1 MKRKINRIRRR
12 SGIVGILLLLIL
24 IMYVWIGFPK
34 ESRITA
40 FDNEEVQDLQ
50 GSVYA
55 SCNGEEI
62 KTVLPGKITAKAGD
76 TIVIRRKL
84 DEDSVLGNTIL
95 FYCKQAHIR
104 VYLDEERIWEDPD
117 RSLPFPMLEGSYW
130 RLIRMPASYEGK
142 ELCIEIVPQVNQY
155 AGELPAIY
163 TGTKASLVYMV
174 VRQGIVFLLLGL
186 IAVILG
192 VAILIMGLIMRH
204 EGVIASRMCYLGLLA
219 VITGIWGVL
228 EARVTQLFT
237 GNIPRASFVLFAC
250 FSMLPVLITAFV
262 LTYESLRDQWYMK
275 ALFYLAVANFVAQQ
289 ILQITGVL
297 YYMQMI
303 AVVHIL
309 FVLILCGLIAGFFTL
324 RRSREA
330 KKDYFIY
337 KAMLILALF
346 GMGDLVWYYLFPAGR
361 VGIFLRIG
369 ILFLIA
375 YLGYDTIR
383 QIGLLRIQEAKN
395 SFYKELAYTDIMT
408 GLNNRT
414 AYENRVE
421 KIRKVTE
428 TSRENH
434 EVPEEN
440 EKKKDDSWIIMI
452 ADMNCL
458 KVINDEHGHDK
469 GDEAIFKLASH
480 LKKYFGPVGECF
492 RIGGDEFCVLAPDIR
507 EERFEE
513 ICQNFRAAL
522 EKEDQETTYPFSAS
536 MGYVLLDESGIDE
549 CVKKADQ
556 KMYEEK
562 RRKGRVRL

>member
-1 MKRKINRIRRR
+1 MKQKINRIRRR

-50 GSVYA
+50 GSVYV

-130 RLIRMPASYEGK
+130 RLIRMPASCEGK
-142 ELCIEIVPQVNQY
+142 ELRIEIVPQVNQY

-174 VRQGIVFLLLGL
+174 ARQGIVFLLLGL

-192 VAILIMGLIMRH
+192 VAILIMGFIMRH

-219 VITGIWGVL
+219 
-228 EARVTQLFT
+228 
-237 GNIPRASFVLFAC
+237 
-250 FSMLPVLITAFV
+250 
-262 LTYESLRDQWYMK
+262 
-275 ALFYLAVANFVAQQ
+275 
-289 ILQITGVL
+289 
-297 YYMQMI
+297 
-303 AVVHIL
+303 
-309 FVLILCGLIAGFFTL
+309 GLIAGFVTM
-324 RRSREA
+324 RR
-330 KKDYFIY
+330 KPYGTKDYFIY
-337 KAMLILALF
+337 KAMLILTLF
-346 GMGDLVWYYLFPAGR
+346 GTADIVWYYLFPSGR
-361 VGIFLRIG
+361 VGIFMRVG

-375 YLGYDTIR
+375 YLGYDTLR
-383 QIGLLRIQEAKN
+383 QIAILRIQEAKH
-395 SFYKELAYTDIMT
+395 SFYKELAFKDIMT
-408 GLNNRT
+408 GLENRT
-414 AYENRVE
+414 AFESTIR
-421 KIRKVTE
+421 KIRDAE
-428 TSRENH
+428 RD
-434 EVPEEN
+434 PEQ
-440 EKKKDDSWIIMI
+440 EKDKNPPSWIIMI

-458 KVINDEHGHDK
+458 KIINDEHGHDK
-469 GDEAIFKLASH
+469 GDEALFKLASY
-480 LKKYFGPVGECF
+480 LKKHFGPIGECY
-492 RIGGDEFCVLAPDIR
+492 RIGGDEFCVLAPDVSI
-507 EERFEE
+507 ECFEE
-513 ICQNFRAAL
+513 VCQCFRASL
-522 EKEDQETTYPFSAS
+522 EAEDQETAYPFSAS
-536 MGYVLLDESGIDE
+536 MGYVRLDESGIDE
-549 CVKKADQ
+549 CVKKADR

>member
-1 MKRKINRIRRR
+1 MKQKINRIRRR

-50 GSVYA
+50 GSVYV

-95 FYCKQAHIR
+95 FYCKQAYIR

-142 ELCIEIVPQVNQY
+142 ELRIEIVPQVNKY

-174 VRQGIVFLLLGL
+174 ARQGIVFLLLGL

-192 VAILIMGLIMRH
+192 VAILIIGLIMRH

-250 FSMLPVLITAFV
+250 FSMLPVLITAFI
-262 LTYESLRDQWYMK
+262 LTYESMRDKWYMK
-275 ALFYLAVANFVAQQ
+275 ALFYLSVGNFLIQQ
-289 ILQITGVL
+289 LLQITGLV

-303 AVVHIL
+303 TAVHFL
-309 FVLILCGLIAGFFTL
+309 FLLILAGLIAGFVTMC
-324 RRSREA
+324 R
-330 KKDYFIY
+330 KPYGTKDYFIY
-337 KAMLILALF
+337 KAMLILTLF
-346 GMGDLVWYYLFPAGR
+346 GTADIAWYYLFPSGR
-361 VGIFLRIG
+361 VGIFMRVG

-375 YLGYDTIR
+375 YLGYDTLR
-383 QIGLLRIQEAKN
+383 QIAILRIQEAKH
-395 SFYKELAYTDIMT
+395 SFYKELAFKDIMT
-408 GLNNRT
+408 GLENRT
-414 AYENRVE
+414 AFESTIR
-421 KIRKVTE
+421 KIRDAG
-428 TSRENH
+428 RD
-434 EVPEEN
+434 PE
-440 EKKKDDSWIIMI
+440 
-452 ADMNCL
+452 
-458 KVINDEHGHDK
+458 
-469 GDEAIFKLASH
+469 
-480 LKKYFGPVGECF
+480 
-492 RIGGDEFCVLAPDIR
+492 
-507 EERFEE
+507 
-513 ICQNFRAAL
+513 
-522 EKEDQETTYPFSAS
+522 QE
-536 MGYVLLDESGIDE
+536 
-549 CVKKADQ
+549 
-556 KMYEEK
+556 EEK
-562 RRKGRVRL
+562 NPPPGLL

>member
-1 MKRKINRIRRR
+1 MKQKINRIRRR

-40 FDNEEVQDLQ
+40 FDNEEVRDLQ
-50 GSVYA
+50 GNVYV

-76 TIVIRRKL
+76 TIVICRKL

-95 FYCKQAHIR
+95 FYCKQAYIR

-142 ELCIEIVPQVNQY
+142 ELRIEIVPQVNKY

-174 VRQGIVFLLLGL
+174 ARQGIVFLLLGV

-219 VITGIWGVL
+219 MITGIWGVL

-250 FSMLPVLITAFV
+250 FSMLPVLITAFI
-262 LTYESLRDQWYMK
+262 LTYESMRDKWYMK
-275 ALFYLAVANFVAQQ
+275 ALFYLSVGNFLIQQ
-289 ILQITGVL
+289 LLQITGLV

-303 AVVHIL
+303 TAVHFL
-309 FVLILCGLIAGFFTL
+309 FLLILAGLIAGFVTM
-324 RRSREA
+324 RR
-330 KKDYFIY
+330 KPFGTKDYFIY
-337 KAMLILALF
+337 KAMLILTLF
-346 GMGDLVWYYLFPAGR
+346 GTADITWYYLVPSGR
-361 VGIFLRIG
+361 VGIFMRVG

-375 YLGYDTIR
+375 YLGYDTLR
-383 QIGLLRIQEAKN
+383 QIAILRIQEAKH
-395 SFYKELAYTDIMT
+395 SFYKELAFKDIMT
-408 GLNNRT
+408 GLENRT
-414 AYENRVE
+414 AYERTLSR
-421 KIRKVTE
+421 IRK
-428 TSRENH
+428 
-434 EVPEEN
+434 
-440 EKKKDDSWIIMI
+440 DGGDWIILI

-458 KVINDEHGHDK
+458 KVINDEHGHNK
-469 GDEAIFKLASH
+469 GDEAIFKLAAY
-480 LKKYFGPVGECF
+480 LKKHFGPIGECF
-492 RIGGDEFCVLAPDIR
+492 RIGGDEFCVLAQDISVECFDR
-507 EERFEE
+507 
-513 ICQNFRAAL
+513 ICEDFRAAIA
-522 EKEDQETTYPFSAS
+522 EEDQRLAYSFSAS
-536 MGYVLLDESGIDE
+536 MGYVVLDGSGIDE
-549 CVKKADQ
+549 CVKKADRN
-556 KMYEEK
+556 MYEEK
-562 RRKGRVRL
+562 RRKGRARL

>member
-24 IMYVWIGFPK
+24 IMYVWIGSPK

-40 FDNEEVQDLQ
+40 FDNEEVWDLQ
-50 GSVYA
+50 GSVYV

-84 DEDSVLGNTIL
+84 DE
-95 FYCKQAHIR
+95 
-104 VYLDEERIWEDPD
+104 ERIWEDPD

-130 RLIRMPASYEGK
+130 RLIRMPAFYEGK
-142 ELCIEIVPQVNQY
+142 ELRIEIVPQVNQY

-174 VRQGIVFLLLGL
+174 ARQGIVFLLLGL

-237 GNIPRASFVLFAC
+237 GNIPRASYVLFAC

-303 AVVHIL
+303 TVVHIL
-309 FVLILCGLIAGFFTL
+309 FVLILCGLIACFFTL

-346 GMGDLVWYYLFPAGR
+346 GMGDIVWYYLFPAGR

-428 TSRENH
+428 TLRENH

>member
-1 MKRKINRIRRR
+1 MKQKINRIRRR

-40 FDNEEVQDLQ
+40 FDNEEVRDLQ
-50 GSVYA
+50 GNVYV

-76 TIVIRRKL
+76 TIVICRKL

-95 FYCKQAHIR
+95 FYCKQAYIR

-142 ELCIEIVPQVNQY
+142 ELRIEIVPQVNKY

-174 VRQGIVFLLLGL
+174 ARQGIVFLLLGV

-219 VITGIWGVL
+219 MITGIWGVL

-250 FSMLPVLITAFV
+250 FSMLPVLITAFI
-262 LTYESLRDQWYMK
+262 LTYESMRDKWYMK
-275 ALFYLAVANFVAQQ
+275 ALFYLSVGNFLIQQ
-289 ILQITGVL
+289 QLQITGLV

-303 AVVHIL
+303 TAVHFL
-309 FVLILCGLIAGFFTL
+309 FLLILAGLIAGFVTM
-324 RRSREA
+324 RR
-330 KKDYFIY
+330 KPFGTKDYFIY
-337 KAMLILALF
+337 KAMLILTLF
-346 GMGDLVWYYLFPAGR
+346 GTADITWYYLVPSGR
-361 VGIFLRIG
+361 VGIFMRVG

-375 YLGYDTIR
+375 YLGYDTLR
-383 QIGLLRIQEAKN
+383 QIAILRIQEAKH
-395 SFYKELAYTDIMT
+395 SFYKELAFKDIMT
-408 GLNNRT
+408 GLENRT
-414 AYENRVE
+414 AYERTLSR
-421 KIRKVTE
+421 IRK
-428 TSRENH
+428 
-434 EVPEEN
+434 
-440 EKKKDDSWIIMI
+440 DGGDWIILI

-458 KVINDEHGHDK
+458 KVINDEHGHNK
-469 GDEAIFKLASH
+469 GDEAIFKLAAY
-480 LKKYFGPVGECF
+480 LKKHFGPIGECF
-492 RIGGDEFCVLAPDIR
+492 RIGGDEFCVLAQDISVECFDR
-507 EERFEE
+507 
-513 ICQNFRAAL
+513 ICEDFRAAIA
-522 EKEDQETTYPFSAS
+522 EEDQRLAYSFSAS
-536 MGYVLLDESGIDE
+536 MGYVVLDGSGIDE
-549 CVKKADQ
+549 CVKKADRN
-556 KMYEEK
+556 MYEEK
-562 RRKGRVRL
+562 RRKGRARL

>member
-1 MKRKINRIRRR
+1 MKQKINRIRRR

-50 GSVYA
+50 GSVYV

-76 TIVIRRKL
+76 TIVVRRKL

-250 FSMLPVLITAFV
+250 FSMLPVLITAFI
-262 LTYESLRDQWYMK
+262 LTYESMRDKWYMK
-275 ALFYLAVANFVAQQ
+275 ALFYLSVGNFLIQQ
-289 ILQITGVL
+289 LLQITGLV

-303 AVVHIL
+303 TAVHFL
-309 FVLILCGLIAGFFTL
+309 FLLILAGLIAGFVTM
-324 RRSREA
+324 RRKPDET
-330 KKDYFIY
+330 KDYFIY
-337 KAMLILALF
+337 KAMLILTLF
-346 GMGDLVWYYLFPAGR
+346 GTADIAWYYLFPSGR
-361 VGIFLRIG
+361 VGIFMRVG

-375 YLGYDTIR
+375 YLGYDTLR
-383 QIGLLRIQEAKN
+383 QIAILRIQEAKH
-395 SFYKELAYTDIMT
+395 SFYKELAFKDIMT
-408 GLNNRT
+408 GLENRT
-414 AYENRVE
+414 AFESTIR
-421 KIRKVTE
+421 KIRDE
-428 TSRENH
+428 GRDPEQEREKNSL
-434 EVPEEN
+434 
-440 EKKKDDSWIIMI
+440 SWIIMI

-458 KVINDEHGHDK
+458 KIINDEHGHDK
-469 GDEAIFKLASH
+469 GDEALFKLASY
-480 LKKYFGPVGECF
+480 LKKHFGPIGECY
-492 RIGGDEFCVLAPDIR
+492 RIGGDEFCVLAPDVSI
-507 EERFEE
+507 EYFEE
-513 ICQNFRAAL
+513 VCQCFRASL
-522 EKEDQETTYPFSAS
+522 EAEDQETAYPFSAS
-536 MGYVLLDESGIDE
+536 MGYVRLDESGIDE
-549 CVKKADQ
+549 CVKKADR

>member
-1 MKRKINRIRRR
+1 M
-12 SGIVGILLLLIL
+12 LLIL

-50 GSVYA
+50 GSVYV

-84 DEDSVLGNTIL
+84 DEDSVTGNTIL

-130 RLIRMPASYEGK
+130 RLIRMPASCEGK
-142 ELCIEIVPQVNQY
+142 ELRIEIVPQVNQY

-174 VRQGIVFLLLGL
+174 ARQGIVFLLLGL

-289 ILQITGVL
+289 ILQITGL
-297 YYMQMI
+297 KTI
-303 AVVHIL
+303 ISVH
-309 FVLILCGLIAGFFTL
+309 F
-324 RRSREA
+324 
-330 KKDYFIY
+330 
-337 KAMLILALF
+337 
-346 GMGDLVWYYLFPAGR
+346 
-361 VGIFLRIG
+361 
-369 ILFLIA
+369 
-375 YLGYDTIR
+375 
-383 QIGLLRIQEAKN
+383 
-395 SFYKELAYTDIMT
+395 
-408 GLNNRT
+408 
-414 AYENRVE
+414 
-421 KIRKVTE
+421 
-428 TSRENH
+428 
-434 EVPEEN
+434 
-440 EKKKDDSWIIMI
+440 
-452 ADMNCL
+452 
-458 KVINDEHGHDK
+458 
-469 GDEAIFKLASH
+469 
-480 LKKYFGPVGECF
+480 
-492 RIGGDEFCVLAPDIR
+492 
-507 EERFEE
+507 
-513 ICQNFRAAL
+513 
-522 EKEDQETTYPFSAS
+522 
-536 MGYVLLDESGIDE
+536 
-549 CVKKADQ
+549 
-556 KMYEEK
+556 
-562 RRKGRVRL
+562 

>member
-1 MKRKINRIRRR
+1 MKQKMKRVRRR
-12 SGIVGILLLLIL
+12 SGIVGILFL
-24 IMYVWIGFPK
+24 IMGLIFFWIGYPE
-34 ESRITA
+34 ESRRTA
-40 FDNEEVQDLQ
+40 FDNESTGRLT
-50 GSVYA
+50 GSVYV
-55 SCNGEEI
+55 SCNETET
-62 KTVLPGKITAKAGD
+62 KTVLPGKVPASAGD
-76 TIVIRRKL
+76 TVEIRRKL
-84 DEDSVLGNTIL
+84 SADTVPGNTIL
-95 FYCKQAHIR
+95 FYCKQAR
-104 VYLDEERIWEDPD
+104 VRVLLDDEEIWADPVHD
-117 RSLPFPMLEGSYW
+117 LPFPMLEGSYW
-130 RLIRMPASYEGK
+130 RLIRLPASYEDK
-142 ELCIEIVPQVNQY
+142 VLKIEIVSQVDQY
-155 AGELPAIY
+155 AGELPVIY
-163 TGTKASLVYMV
+163 TGTKTSLVFMTAK
-174 VRQGIVFLLLGL
+174 QGAPFLFLGV
-186 IAVILG
+186 AAFILG
-192 VAILIMGLIMRH
+192 VSILIAALVMRR
-204 EGVIASRMCYLGLLA
+204 EGVIAARMFYLGLLS
-219 VITGIWGVL
+219 ITIGIWGTL

-275 ALFYLAVANFVAQQ
+275 ALFYLSVANFLAQQ

-303 AVVHIL
+303 TVVHIL

-346 GMGDLVWYYLFPAGR
+346 GMGDLVWYYLFPAGH
-361 VGIFLRIG
+361 VGIFLRVG

-383 QIGLLRIQEAKN
+383 QIGLLRIQEAKH

-428 TSRENH
+428 TSRESH
-434 EVPEEN
+434 GVSEED
-440 EKKKDDSWIIMI
+440 EKNKDDSWIIMI

-458 KVINDEHGHDK
+458 KIINDEHGHDK
-469 GDEAIFKLASH
+469 GDEAIFKLASY

-513 ICQNFRAAL
+513 ICQSFRAAL

>member
-1 MKRKINRIRRR
+1 MKQKINRIRRR

-40 FDNEEVQDLQ
+40 FDNEEVRDLQ
-50 GSVYA
+50 GSVYV

-62 KTVLPGKITAKAGD
+62 TTVLPGKITAKAGD

-95 FYCKQAHIR
+95 FYCKQAYIR

-142 ELCIEIVPQVNQY
+142 ELRIEIVPQVNKY

-174 VRQGIVFLLLGL
+174 ARQGIVFLLLGL

-192 VAILIMGLIMRH
+192 VTILIMGLIMRH

-250 FSMLPVLITAFV
+250 FGMLPVLITAFV
-262 LTYESLRDQWYMK
+262 LTYESLRDKWYMK
-275 ALFYLAVANFVAQQ
+275 ALFYVSVLNFIVQQ

-303 AVVHIL
+303 TVVHLL
-309 FVLILCGLIAGFFTL
+309 FILILVGLVAGFVAL
-324 RRSREA
+324 KRQPDGE
-330 KKDYFIY
+330 KDFFIY
-337 KAMLILALF
+337 KAMLILTSF
-346 GMGDLVWYYLFPAGR
+346 GMADIVWFYLFPSGHVAIFMR
-361 VGIFLRIG
+361 VG

-375 YLGYDTIR
+375 YLGYDTLR
-383 QIGLLRIQEAKN
+383 QIAVLRIQEAKH
-395 SFYKELAYTDIMT
+395 SFYKELAFKDIMT
-408 GLNNRT
+408 GLENRT
-414 AYENRVE
+414 AYERTLSR
-421 KIRKVTE
+421 IRK
-428 TSRENH
+428 
-434 EVPEEN
+434 
-440 EKKKDDSWIIMI
+440 DGGDWIILI

-458 KVINDEHGHDK
+458 KVINDEHGHNK
-469 GDEAIFKLASH
+469 GDEAIFKLAAY
-480 LKKYFGPVGECF
+480 LKKHFGPIGECF
-492 RIGGDEFCVLAPDIR
+492 RIGGDEFCVLAQDISVECFDR
-507 EERFEE
+507 
-513 ICQNFRAAL
+513 ICEDFRAAIA
-522 EKEDQETTYPFSAS
+522 EEDQRLAYSFSAS
-536 MGYVLLDESGIDE
+536 MGYVVLDGSGIDE
-549 CVKKADQ
+549 CVKKADRN
-556 KMYEEK
+556 MYEEK
-562 RRKGRVRL
+562 RRKGRARL

>member
-1 MKRKINRIRRR
+1 MKQKINRIRRR

-40 FDNEEVQDLQ
+40 FDNEEVRDLQ
-50 GSVYA
+50 GNVYV

-76 TIVIRRKL
+76 TIVICRKL

-95 FYCKQAHIR
+95 FYCKQAYIR

-142 ELCIEIVPQVNQY
+142 ELRIEIVPQVNKY

-174 VRQGIVFLLLGL
+174 ARQGIVFLLLGV

-219 VITGIWGVL
+219 MITGIWGVL

-250 FSMLPVLITAFV
+250 FSMLPVLITAFI
-262 LTYESLRDQWYMK
+262 LTYESMRDKWYMK
-275 ALFYLAVANFVAQQ
+275 ALFYLSVGNFLIQQ
-289 ILQITGVL
+289 LLQITGLV

-303 AVVHIL
+303 TAVHFL
-309 FVLILCGLIAGFFTL
+309 FLLILAGLIAGFVTM
-324 RRSREA
+324 RR
-330 KKDYFIY
+330 KPFGTKDYFIY
-337 KAMLILALF
+337 KAMLILTLF
-346 GMGDLVWYYLFPAGR
+346 GTADITWYYLVPSGR
-361 VGIFLRIG
+361 VGIFMRVG

-375 YLGYDTIR
+375 YLGYDTLR
-383 QIGLLRIQEAKN
+383 QIAILRIQEAKH
-395 SFYKELAYTDIMT
+395 SFYKELAFKDIMT
-408 GLNNRT
+408 GLENRT
-414 AYENRVE
+414 AYERTLSR
-421 KIRKVTE
+421 IRK
-428 TSRENH
+428 
-434 EVPEEN
+434 
-440 EKKKDDSWIIMI
+440 DGGDWIILI

-458 KVINDEHGHDK
+458 KVINDEHGHNK
-469 GDEAIFKLASH
+469 GDEAIFKLAAY
-480 LKKYFGPVGECF
+480 LKKHFGPIGECF
-492 RIGGDEFCVLAPDIR
+492 RIGGDEFCVLAQDISVECFDR
-507 EERFEE
+507 
-513 ICQNFRAAL
+513 ICEDFRAAIA
-522 EKEDQETTYPFSAS
+522 EEDQRLAYSFSAS
-536 MGYVLLDESGIDE
+536 MGYVVLDGSGIDE
-549 CVKKADQ
+549 CVKKADR